1 MARKLTQV
9 ERDAMLLSRQE
20 RALLVES
27 LLATLDLGDEIDAEE
42 LWVQEAERRYQEY
55 RAGRI
60 ASKPATQVLEDG
72 KNILK

>member
-1 MARKLTQV
+1 MVRKLTQV

-27 LLATLDLGDEIDAEE
+27 LLATLDPGDEIDAEE